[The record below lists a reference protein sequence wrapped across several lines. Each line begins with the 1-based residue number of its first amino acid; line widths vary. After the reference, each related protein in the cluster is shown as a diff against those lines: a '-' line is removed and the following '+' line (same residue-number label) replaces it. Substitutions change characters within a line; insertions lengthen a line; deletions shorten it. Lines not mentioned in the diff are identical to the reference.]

1 MLHEKSPVAVQ
12 PASPIQGQSPLL
24 SNLINREKNRERNLA
39 KAQNRRKSPC
49 FHKFSTIP
57 QKITGK
63 DQGENRED
71 RGKNR
76 E

>member
-1 MLHEKSPVAVQ
+1 LGAQNNRELIVAN
-12 PASPIQGQSPLL
+12 SF
-24 SNLINREKNRERNLA
+24 SNLINREKNRERKLA
-39 KAQNRRKSPC
+39 KAENRRKSPW
-49 FHKFSTIP
+49 FRKFSTIP
-57 QKITGK
+57 PKITGK